1 MKPIQPMVSILM
13 ATYNYARFLPTAIES
28 VLAQEMEAL
37 ELIIGDNASE
47 DNTPEIVAEY
57 AARDPRIKPFR
68 NPTNLGIV
76 ENFNRCFLSMSPQ
89 SRYFILL
96 PADDW
101 WTPQTLERLLEVAQ
115 ANPQA
120 ALVHADAYRTDETGQ
135 VLNRY
140 SEFMGHEPP
149 EGLHQAVELLM
160 CANYIPAQAVLVN
173 RKFVQEEKPFDPE
186 LRYVHD
192 INLWLKLLFRGHQAY
207 YLAEPLAYIRK
218 HGAAHTIQAN
228 IEPRLREEVRMFEKL
243 APLTPPRLEPSR
255 RKALANRLA
264 ALSFHLLGTSKIEE
278 AKALLQKTAQVSPQ
292 ARLDLIVARWIAGL
306 PLPKNTRAQLWNLA
320 WSTTQVMRR
329 A

>member
-1 MKPIQPMVSILM
+1 MTPPQPMVSILM

-28 VLAQEMEAL
+28 VLAQEMEAF

-47 DNTPEIVAEY
+47 DTTPEVVAEY

-101 WTPQTLERLLEVAQ
+101 WTPQTLRRLLEVAL
-115 ANPQA
+115 AHPEVA
-120 ALVHADAYRTDETGQ
+120 IVHADAYRTDEAGRL
-135 VLNRY
+135 LNRY
-140 SEFMGHEPP
+140 SEFMRHHPP
-149 EGLHQAVELLM
+149 EGLHQAVSLLM
-160 CANYIPAQAVLVN
+160 RADYIPAQSALVN
-173 RKFVQEEKPFDPE
+173 RKFIQEEPPFDTE

-192 INLWLKLLFRGHQAY
+192 IHLWLRLLLQGHTAY

-218 HGAAHTIQAN
+218 HPAAHTTETN
-228 IEPRLREEVRMFEKL
+228 IEPRLREEARMLEKL
-243 APLTPPRLEPSR
+243 APLTPPRLEPAR
-255 RKALANRLA
+255 QEALANRLA
-264 ALSFHLLGTSKIEE
+264 ALSFHLLGTSKVKE
-278 AKALLQKTAQVSPQ
+278 ARTLLQMAAQVNPQ
-292 ARLDLIVARWIAGL
+292 TRLDLTVARWIADL
-306 PLPKNTRAQLWNLA
+306 PLPQRTRAQLWNLA
-320 WSTTQVMRR
+320 WSTSQALRR

>member
-1 MKPIQPMVSILM
+1 MKPIQPTISILM

-28 VLAQEMEAL
+28 VLAQEMEAF

-47 DNTPEIVAEY
+47 DTTPEIVAEY

-101 WTPQTLERLLEVAQ
+101 WTPQTLRRLLEVAQ
-115 ANPQA
+115 AHPEVA
-120 ALVHADAYRTDETGQ
+120 IVHADAYRTDEACRL
-135 VLNRY
+135 LNRY
-140 SEFMGHEPP
+140 SEFMGHHPP
-149 EGLHQAVELLM
+149 EGLHQAVSLLM
-160 CANYIPAQAVLVN
+160 RADYIPAQSALVN
-173 RKFVQEEKPFDPE
+173 RKFIQEEPPFDTE
-186 LRYVHD
+186 LHYVHD
-192 INLWLKLLFRGHQAY
+192 MHLWLRLLLRGCSAY

-218 HGAAHTIQAN
+218 HAAALTTEAN

-243 APLTPPRLEPSR
+243 APLTPPRLEPAR
-255 RKALANRLA
+255 QEAWANRLA
-264 ALSFHLLGTSKIEE
+264 ALSFHLLGASKIEE
-278 AKALLQKTAQVSPQ
+278 ARALLQQTAQVSPR
-292 ARLDLIVARWIAGL
+292 ARLDLIAARWIAAL

-320 WSTTQVMRR
+320 WGTTQVMRR